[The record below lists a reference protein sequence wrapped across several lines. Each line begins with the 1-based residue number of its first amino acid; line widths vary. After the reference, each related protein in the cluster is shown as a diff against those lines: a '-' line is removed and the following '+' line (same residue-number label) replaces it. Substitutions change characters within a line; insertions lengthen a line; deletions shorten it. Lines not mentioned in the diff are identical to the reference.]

1 MITTDNLRRQHDAAN
16 AMSSHLCDLIDSYR
30 GHRDAE
36 AITMQLSRLVGL
48 LRIHLAQADVQI
60 YAALAMSEDQ
70 AVARIAASH
79 TNEMGDLAVD
89 LETFARHWTCS
100 ASIAGRF
107 DEFRDDAHAL
117 LMALAVRIEREDR
130 ILYPLAEQMV
140 AGDQRNA
147 AWPRLS
153 SAPAA

>member
-30 GHRDAE
+30 GHRYAE

-60 YAALAMSEDQ
+60 YAALAMSEDP
-70 AVARIAASH
+70 AVVRIAFSYA
-79 TNEMGDLAVD
+79 NEMGGLAID
-89 LETFARHWTCS
+89 LETFARHWSCS
-100 ASIAGRF
+100 ASISGRF

-117 LMALAVRIEREDR
+117 LLALAVRIEREDR
-130 ILYPLAEQMV
+130 ILYPLADALAERITLMPTP
-140 AGDQRNA
+140 RA
-147 AWPRLS
+147 A
-153 SAPAA
+153 